1 MSEMNLFSHLWVQ
14 AWALTLFHSLWQ
26 GGLIAVSVVIA
37 LWTLRNKS
45 ARLRHDV
52 LAMALGIFLVTAMGT
67 FLYLLHGLQQLAA
80 AASLMTDEI
89 APGVHLTLL
98 PFQGFMPDVQLM
110 RLFIVIWSAGVII
123 MTGRTLVGWHL
134 VRTIRQK
141 EVHLLS
147 RAWQDQVAEWFE
159 QWHLRMAIPVLE
171 SARIH
176 VPMVVGVMKQTLLL
190 PVGFF
195 TALPPQYIKAILA
208 HEAAHLLRRDSLVN
222 LLQSLVEVLF
232 FYHPAIWWISSQIRV
247 EREYCCD
254 DFAVQQCGQPMD
266 LARALLELQTI
277 QNEPLA
283 LMPVLSASGRLQ
295 QRIKRL
301 FYNKE
306 TTMSIREKLLG
317 IVFLAAIAL
326 TVLPLQSIGNGRMDG
341 DDPKKKCETIE
352 VKVETDEN
360 VENHITVTTSSD
372 STEKKACK
380 LIKIKKEGD
389 SELEIKIEN
398 DKIVSV
404 IKDGKPLPPEAFKE
418 FETEMDLGVDVEEE
432 HGHKTITLRHICEG
446 DTVHKVKVIKTGG
459 DETVFYVTDKD
470 NTGKELKIVKE
481 KELKHLQEKDILGKR
496 LREELMKDKLMK
508 DTKEATEFQLGK
520 EGLLINGV
528 RQSAELQA
536 KYEHLVQE
544 LLTDMGEKEQ
554 REIKLKFKGK

>member
-1 MSEMNLFSHLWVQ
+1 MSDLNLFSHPWVQ

-37 LWTLRNKS
+37 LWMLRNKS

-52 LAMALGIFLVTAMGT
+52 LAMALGIFLLAAAGT
-67 FLYLLHGLQQLAA
+67 FLYLLHGLHQLAA
-80 AASLMTDEI
+80 AASLVTDGI
-89 APGVHLTLL
+89 APGVRLSLL
-98 PFQGFMPDVQLM
+98 PFQGFMADVQLM

-123 MTGRTLVGWHL
+123 MTGRTLFGWHL

-147 RAWQDQVAEWFE
+147 RVWQDQVTEWFE
-159 QWHLRMAIPVLE
+159 QWHLHVAIPVLE

-176 VPMVVGVMKQTLLL
+176 VPMVVGVMKQMLLL

-195 TALPPQYIKAILA
+195 TALPPQYVKAILA

-222 LLQSLVEVLF
+222 LMQSLVEVLF

-283 LMPVLSASGRLQ
+283 LTPVLSAAGRLQ

-326 TVLPLQSIGNGRMDG
+326 IVLPLQSISNGRMDG

-352 VKVETDEN
+352 VKVETGDNAEN
-360 VENHITVTTSSD
+360 YITVTTSSD
-372 STEKKACK
+372 SSDKKEVK
-380 LIKIKKEGD
+380 VIKIKKEDD
-389 SELEIKIEN
+389 SELEVKMEGG
-398 DKIVSV
+398 KIVSA
-404 IKDGKPLPPEAFKE
+404 IKDGKPLSDEELKNFDVDMAFD
-418 FETEMDLGVDVEEE
+418 MDVENEG
-432 HGHKTITLRHICEG
+432 GHKTITLHHVCEG
-446 DTVHKVKVIKTGG
+446 DTMRKVKVVKVGG
-459 DETVFYVTDKD
+459 EETIIYLTDKNSSD
-470 NTGKELKIVKE
+470 KELKIIKE

-528 RQSAELQA
+528 RQSAELQT

-544 LLTDMGEKEQ
+544 LLTEMGEKEQ